1 MAEIQYRISHDNEG
15 QPVMLLFHRLR
26 PDGPKGLIPLRDAWR
41 FSEDHNP
48 FFEDQIAA
56 VTIAAHHHIYGH
68 EAHLYPSKHS
78 MARKMAEIA
87 TTIENGLDALLNA
100 RPETPDPGRVVGE
113 GKASINGYEIKFEFT
128 DKGKVHV

>member
-48 FFEDQIAA
+48 NFEDQIMA
-56 VTIAAHHHIYGH
+56 VTIAAHHHIFGH
-68 EAHLYPSKHS
+68 EAHLYPSKRA

-87 TTIENGLDALLNA
+87 TAIENGLDSLLSA
-100 RPETPDPGRVVGE
+100 KPETPDPGRVVGE
-113 GKASINGYEIKFEFT
+113 GKASVNGYEIQFEFT